1 MISIISP
8 VLNEVALVGQAL
20 ETLLRQ
26 AGDYEVI
33 VADGGSQDGT
43 VEIVRQCPIT
53 LVQQPPGV
61 PPGLGDQINRGA
73 RAARGSILVFLHL
86 DVELPPGAMALI
98 ESALADPRVAG
109 GGFIPV
115 YHGPVE
121 GLERLNL
128 AIVERLWQTW
138 TAALGTFAGDTAPF
152 IRSEVFWRS
161 GGYPPACFAS
171 DWDFAGKL
179 PRLGKVAVIRKRAR
193 VHNRR
198 LVQNG
203 VWKTMLV
210 TWSVWSLYCLRAD
223 RGLMRQWYRTWL
235 PRER

>member
-1 MISIISP
+1 MISVIVP
-8 VLNEVALVGQAL
+8 VLNEVALVGKAL

-43 VEIVRQCPIT
+43 VEIVRQFPVT

-73 RAARGSILVFLHL
+73 RAAQGGILVFLHL

-98 ESALADPRVAG
+98 ESALANSRFAS

-115 YHGPVE
+115 YHGPVQ

-128 AIVERLWQTW
+128 AIVERLLQAW
-138 TAALGTFAGDTAPF
+138 TAAFGTFAGDTAPF

-171 DWDFAGKL
+171 DWDFASLL
-179 PRLGKVAVIRKRAR
+179 PRLGKVAVIRQPAF
-193 VHNRR
+193 VQNRR

-203 VWKTMLV
+203 VLKTMLV
-210 TWSVWSLYCLRAD
+210 TWSVWGLYCLRAD
-223 RGLMRQWYRTWL
+223 RNFMRKWYRTWL

>member
-1 MISIISP
+1 
-8 VLNEVALVGQAL
+8 
-20 ETLLRQ
+20 
-26 AGDYEVI
+26 

-43 VEIVRQCPIT
+43 CGVVRQFPVT
-53 LVQQPPGV
+53 LVEQPRGV

-73 RAARGSILVFLHL
+73 QAARGDILVFLHL
-86 DVELPPGAMALI
+86 DVELPAGAMGLI
-98 ESALADPRVAG
+98 ETALADPRFVG

-115 YHGPVE
+115 YCGPVS

-138 TAALGTFAGDTAPF
+138 TVSFGTFAGDTAPF
-152 IRSEVFWRS
+152 IRREVFLRS

-171 DWDFAGKL
+171 DWDFADKL
-179 PRLGKVAVIRKRAR
+179 LRLGKVAVIRERAR
-193 VHNRR
+193 VQNRR

-210 TWSVWSLYCLRAD
+210 TWSIWFLYCLRVD
-223 RGLMRQWYRTWL
+223 RYFMRRWYRWGL

>member
-1 MISIISP
+1 MISIIIP
-8 VLNEVALVGQAL
+8 VLNEATLVETAL
-20 ETLLRQ
+20 ETLLQQ

-43 VEIVRQCPIT
+43 CEIVQQFPVQ

-73 RAARGSILVFLHL
+73 QAARGSILVFLHL
-86 DVELPPGAMALI
+86 DVQLPACGMALI
-98 ESALADPRVAG
+98 EAALADPRFVG
-109 GGFIPV
+109 GGFMPM
-115 YHGPVE
+115 YHGPVPDR
-121 GLERLNL
+121 ERLNL
-128 AIVERLWQTW
+128 AIIERLWQTW
-138 TAALGTFAGDTAPF
+138 TSLFGTFAGDTAPF
-152 IRSEVFWRS
+152 IRSEAFRRC

-171 DWDFAGKL
+171 DWDFADKL
-179 PRLGKVAVIRKRAR
+179 LRLGKVAVIRERAL

-210 TWSVWSLYCLRAD
+210 TWSVWFLYCLRAD
-223 RGLMRQWYRTWL
+223 RAFMRKWYRTWL